1 MLLMVVIWVC
11 MYVCG
16 FVLVR
21 MYGIYT
27 HVFSNM
33 SASHSHR
40 GQRMPLGVLLD
51 HSLASFLRNSFLLMN
66 IQCAWQQQTQ
76 ESSDLHS

>member
-27 HVFSNM
+27 HVFSNV

-40 GQRMPLGVLLD
+40 SQRMPLGVLLD

-66 IQCAWQQQTQ
+66 VQ
-76 ESSDLHS
+76 